1 MTMVETVVYPET
13 KVIQLSTKTLIE
25 QDKQMQISYSY
36 DDQGLS
42 HFSRTN
48 WNSLHAG

>member
-25 QDKQMQISYSY
+25 KNK
-36 DDQGLS
+36 
-42 HFSRTN
+42 TN
-48 WNSLHAG
+48 TEMTTMGYHKWCI